1 MKSCSF
7 LTTTLALASLVA
19 LGCSGDSKP
28 SPGANGG
35 SNPASGGTASSGGMA
50 SNGGAATAGGG
61 SGGRAGS
68 GARVP
73 EESAVTVPAEAV
85 SPFIVVDQF
94 GYLPDSEKIA
104 VLRDP
109 EMGFDAAQS
118 FTPGAKYQL
127 IDAQTKAV
135 VSELSA
141 TAWNGGVVDAKSG
154 DRAWRLDFS
163 SLSTPGVYYV
173 LDVDG
178 KVRSDLFRVADDAY
192 RVVLR
197 HALRTFFYQRAGF
210 EKKAEFA
217 GEGWTDAASYLG
229 PGQDK
234 NARLYGKTGDA
245 ATERDL
251 SGGWF
256 DAGDCNR
263 YTPWTAEYVT
273 TLLRMYE
280 ETPGVFG
287 DDFGLP
293 ESGNGQSDL
302 LDEARFGLAHL
313 SRTQSESG
321 GCVSVVGV
329 TGASPPSSN
338 KDASVYGP
346 ETTNATL
353 RAGIAFA
360 WASRL
365 LRASDPTFADE
376 LLARAQKAWTWAE
389 ANPSVKFENSGKVA
403 AGEQQSSDKEVQLYK
418 LSFAVALHRA
428 SPDGSATHKAY
439 FESNYASSGL
449 GVLNNYNAAWEL
461 QLTELF
467 LDYTVMPDADAKVK
481 KAIVDA
487 FASTITTPDNLGA
500 LTADPDP
507 YLAHISDYTWG
518 SNSHK
523 ARTGSLQYD
532 VISFGIDASKNAD
545 ARRAAERYLH
555 YLHGVN
561 PLGMVYL
568 SNMGGSGAYKSA
580 SSFYHSW
587 FADKSPLWDE
597 VGAST
602 YGPPPG
608 FVVGGPNPSYDWD
621 GVCPGNAL
629 CPAMRPSPPYGQPAQ
644 KSYANFNDSWP
655 TNSWSVS
662 ENSNG
667 YQVAYLRLLSKFV
680 R

>member
-1 MKSCSF
+1 MKFYSV
-7 LTTTLALASLVA
+7 LTTTLALAALVA
-19 LGCSGDSKP
+19 LGCGGSKP
-28 SPGANGG
+28 SLQATAG
-35 SNPASGGTASSGGMA
+35 SPPASGGTASSGGA
-50 SNGGAATAGGG
+50 LSTTGGATAPG
-61 SGGRAGS
+61 SGGKAGA
-68 GARVP
+68 GASSP
-73 EESAVTVPAEAV
+73 TESEVPAPSEAV

-109 EMGFDAAQS
+109 DTGFDAAQS

-135 VSELSA
+135 VSELVPKP
-141 TAWNGGVVDAKSG
+141 WNGGAVDPTSG

-163 SLSTPGVYYV
+163 SLDQPGVYYV
-173 LDVDG
+173 LDVDA
-178 KVRSDLFRVADDAY
+178 KVRSDLFRVADDVY

-217 GEGWTDAASYLG
+217 GEGWADAASYVG

-234 NARLYGKTGDA
+234 NARLYGKTSDA
-245 ATERDL
+245 TTERDL

-280 ETPGVFG
+280 ETPSVFG

-302 LDEARFGLAHL
+302 LDEVRFGLAHL
-313 SRTQSESG
+313 GRLQSESG
-321 GCVSVVGV
+321 GCISVLGV

-338 KDASVYGP
+338 NGPSVYGP

-365 LRASDPTFADE
+365 LRASDATFADE

-389 ANPSVKFENSGKVA
+389 ANPAVKFENSGKVA
-403 AGEQQSSDKEVQLYK
+403 SGEQQSSDKEVQLYK
-418 LSFAVALHRA
+418 LGFAVALHRA
-428 SPDGSATHKAY
+428 SAPGSSVYKTY
-439 FESNYASSGL
+439 FEANYASSGL

-461 QLTELF
+461 QLTEFF
-467 LDYTVMPDADAKVK
+467 LDYTLMPDADASVK
-481 KAIVDA
+481 QALVQA

-507 YLAHISDYTWG
+507 YLARVSDYTWG

-532 VISFGIDASKNAD
+532 VISFGIDAGKNAD

-568 SNMGGSGAYKSA
+568 SNMGASGAYKSA
-580 SSFYHSW
+580 STFYHSW

-597 VGAST
+597 VGVSK

-621 GVCPGNAL
+621 PVCPGNSQ
-629 CPAMRPSPPYGQPAQ
+629 CPAARPSPPYGQPAQ

-655 TNSWSVS
+655 VNSWSVS

-680 R
+680 H

>member
-1 MKSCSF
+1 MKFPSV
-7 LTTTLALASLVA
+7 LTTTLALVSLVPV
-19 LGCSGDSKP
+19 GCGGDSKA
-28 SPGANGG
+28 SPAANGG
-35 SNPASGGTASSGGMA
+35 SNPASGGTTSSL
-50 SNGGAATAGGG
+50 GGASIGGATTAAGG
-61 SGGRAGS
+61 SGGKASAGT
-68 GARVP
+68 RVP
-73 EESAVTVPAEAV
+73 EESAVPTPAEAV

-135 VSELSA
+135 VSEVAA
-141 TAWNGGVVDAKSG
+141 TAWNGGVVDPKSG

-163 SLSTPGVYYV
+163 SLNTPGVYYV
-173 LDVDG
+173 LDVDA

-217 GEGWTDAASYLG
+217 GEAWTDAASYVG

-234 NARLYGKTGDA
+234 NARLYGKLSDA
-245 ATERDL
+245 TTERDL

-280 ETPGVFG
+280 ETPSAFG

-313 SRTQSESG
+313 SRMQLESG
-321 GCVSVVGV
+321 GCISILGV

-338 KDASVYGP
+338 KDPSVYGP

-360 WASRL
+360 WGSRL
-365 LRASDPTFADE
+365 LRASDAAVADE

-418 LSFAVALHRA
+418 LAFAVALHRA
-428 SPDGSATHKAY
+428 SADSVATYKSY

-461 QLTELF
+461 QLTEFF

-487 FASTITTPDNLGA
+487 FANTITTPDNLGA

-532 VISFGIDASKNAD
+532 VISFGIDAAKNAD

-568 SNMGGSGAYKSA
+568 SNMGGSGAHKSA

-597 VGAST
+597 VGVST

-667 YQVAYLRLLSKFV
+667 YQAAYLRLLSKFV
-680 R
+680 H